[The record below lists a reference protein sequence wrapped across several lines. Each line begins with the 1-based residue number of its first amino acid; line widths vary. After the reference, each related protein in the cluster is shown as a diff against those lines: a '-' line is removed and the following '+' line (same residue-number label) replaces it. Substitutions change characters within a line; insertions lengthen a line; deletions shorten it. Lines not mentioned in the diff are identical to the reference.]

1 MVPPMSDSD
10 TSAVRTSS
18 PAPLPVILP
27 QYTTA
32 AMEQFE
38 CLAERC
44 DDTCCRDWAVPISRD
59 DLSAI
64 KATMSST
71 EEGRQRLTRLV
82 VIGNHGRTQNGPAQ
96 LRMNDAGACPMLEN
110 DNRCGLHSEF
120 GEQALTTP
128 CSVFPRT
135 ALALSD
141 RVEVGGSLGC
151 PEVARLTLLPDA
163 TPSVR
168 PATKPMLPRAYV
180 GKTISDV
187 SGAPYTSHFLTVRG
201 ALLRC
206 FQHDLALGTQF
217 VLAADFAER
226 LQPFFHAGTSE
237 FQGARRSFSEQRLQ
251 AEIGHTES
259 AQLHLALDRDLAGLK
274 VSGAP
279 VTAFVRSLLVDR
291 KRLPHSAKYATLVD
305 QVVAS
310 LGGASSGLRAAAA
323 EPPSAEDSWESYA
336 QRREALRERMGIR
349 FDAPFRNY
357 CHHFLMRNPYTD
369 AGTLSDYLYKLGMQ
383 LGAVRLLTVGHPDL
397 AARLAAAPNPTLDRA
412 VFDAVVVHVV
422 QTFTKAISHHPEY
435 LEAAVVRSATSSG
448 GISFGQHVLIAKFL

>member
-1 MVPPMSDSD
+1 
-10 TSAVRTSS
+10 
-18 PAPLPVILP
+18 
-27 QYTTA
+27 
-32 AMEQFE
+32 MEQFE

-44 DDTCCRDWAVPISRD
+44 DDTCCRDWAVPISRE

-71 EEGRQRLTRLV
+71 EEGRERLTRLV
-82 VIGNHGRTQNGPAQ
+82 VIGNNGRPQNGPAQ
-96 LRMNDAGACPMLEN
+96 LRMNETGACPMLED

-163 TPSVR
+163 TPFVR

-187 SGAPYTSHFLTVRG
+187 SGDPYTSHFLTVRG

-206 FQHDLALGTQF
+206 FQQDLALGTQF
-217 VLAADFAER
+217 VLAADLAER

-237 FQGARRSFSEQRLQ
+237 FLGARRSFSEQRLQ

-259 AQLHLALDRDLAGLK
+259 AELHLALDGDLAGLK

-279 VTAFVRSLLVDR
+279 VTAFVRSLLFER
-291 KRLPHSAKYATLVD
+291 KRLPHSARYATLVD
-305 QVVAS
+305 QVFAS
-310 LGGASSGLRAAAA
+310 LGNASSGPRAL
-323 EPPSAEDSWESYA
+323 PPGPQSADEAWESYA
-336 QRREALRERMGIR
+336 RRRGALRDRIGSR
-349 FDAPFRNY
+349 FDSLFRNY

-369 AGTLSDYLYKLGMQ
+369 AITLSDYLYKLGIQ
-383 LGAVRLLTVGHPDL
+383 LAALRLLTVGHPDL
-397 AARLAAAPNPTLDRA
+397 AERLAANPNPTLDRTG
-412 VFDAVVVHVV
+412 FDAVAVHAV

-435 LEAAVVRSATSSG
+435 LEAAIVRSATNSG
-448 GISFGQHVLIAKFL
+448 GISFGQHVLIATFL